1 VLGASAESP
10 VLGVRTGL
18 LVTLGAVLGGLAGL
32 VAGVFLAVAAA
43 AIVPGGRP
51 VVLGSG
57 VVGAVLGAVVA
68 SWGSIAVR
76 AEERSRNPRVE
87 GIVSPLTF
95 KRSTGPARPSTTPVW
110 RPAEASEPARTPE
123 PDRNEEASEGKA
135 MQRETR
141 DYTAPREHTTP
152 SAGDLNALL
161 GKGSEFEGKLAF
173 EGKVRIDGTFTGEIS
188 TNDLLMVG
196 EGAKVQAEISCG
208 TVIVEGE
215 VVGNIKAT
223 AAVELRRPAK
233 VHGDITTPSLV
244 IEKGVVFEGRSR
256 MDELQSSNVV
266 PIYATAEP
274 GE

>member
-1 VLGASAESP
+1 
-10 VLGVRTGL
+10 
-18 LVTLGAVLGGLAGL
+18 
-32 VAGVFLAVAAA
+32 
-43 AIVPGGRP
+43 
-51 VVLGSG
+51 
-57 VVGAVLGAVVA
+57 
-68 SWGSIAVR
+68 
-76 AEERSRNPRVE
+76 
-87 GIVSPLTF
+87 
-95 KRSTGPARPSTTPVW
+95 
-110 RPAEASEPARTPE
+110 
-123 PDRNEEASEGKA
+123 
-135 MQRETR
+135 
-141 DYTAPREHTTP
+141 
-152 SAGDLNALL
+152 
-161 GKGSEFEGKLAF
+161 
-173 EGKVRIDGTFTGEIS
+173 
-188 TNDLLMVG
+188 MVG

>member
-1 VLGASAESP
+1 MK
-10 VLGVRTGL
+10 T
-18 LVTLGAVLGGLAGL
+18 
-32 VAGVFLAVAAA
+32 
-43 AIVPGGRP
+43 
-51 VVLGSG
+51 
-57 VVGAVLGAVVA
+57 
-68 SWGSIAVR
+68 
-76 AEERSRNPRVE
+76 RVE
-87 GIVSPLTF
+87 GIVSRLTF
-95 KRSTGPARPSTTPVW
+95 KRSSGPARPSTAAVW
-110 RPAEASEPARTPE
+110 RPAEAPEPAHTPE
-123 PDRNEEASEGKA
+123 SGRNEEASEGNKT
-135 MQRETR
+135 MQQRDTR
-141 DYTAPREHTTP
+141 DFTAPRESTTP

-244 IEKGVVFEGRSR
+244 IEKGVIFEGRSK
-256 MDELQSSNVV
+256 MDELQSNIV
-266 PIYATAEP
+266 PMRPVAEADS
-274 GE
+274 

>member
-1 VLGASAESP
+1 MKS
-10 VLGVRTGL
+10 
-18 LVTLGAVLGGLAGL
+18 
-32 VAGVFLAVAAA
+32 
-43 AIVPGGRP
+43 
-51 VVLGSG
+51 
-57 VVGAVLGAVVA
+57 
-68 SWGSIAVR
+68 
-76 AEERSRNPRVE
+76 RVE
-87 GIVSPLTF
+87 GIVSRLTF
-95 KRSTGPARPSTTPVW
+95 KRSSSPARPATAPVW
-110 RPAEASEPARTPE
+110 RPAEAPEAAPTPE
-123 PDRNEEASEGKA
+123 SARKEEASEGNKT
-135 MQRETR
+135 MQQRDTR
-141 DYTAPREHTTP
+141 DYTATREHTAP

-196 EGAKVQAEISCG
+196 DGAKVQAEISCG

-215 VVGNIKAT
+215 VIGNIKAT
-223 AAVELRRPAK
+223 SAVELRRPAK

>member
-1 VLGASAESP
+1 
-10 VLGVRTGL
+10 
-18 LVTLGAVLGGLAGL
+18 
-32 VAGVFLAVAAA
+32 
-43 AIVPGGRP
+43 
-51 VVLGSG
+51 
-57 VVGAVLGAVVA
+57 
-68 SWGSIAVR
+68 
-76 AEERSRNPRVE
+76 
-87 GIVSPLTF
+87 
-95 KRSTGPARPSTTPVW
+95 VW
-110 RPAEASEPARTPE
+110 RPAEAPEPARTPE
-123 PDRNEEASEGKA
+123 PDRKEEASEGKT
-135 MQRETR
+135 MQRDNR
-141 DYTAPREHTTP
+141 DYQAPREHTTP

-173 EGKVRIDGTFTGEIS
+173 EGKVRIDGTFTGEIT

-196 EGAKVQAEISCG
+196 DGAKVQAEISCG

-223 AAVELRRPAK
+223 SAVELRRPAK

-266 PIYATAEP
+266 PIYASAEP

>member
-1 VLGASAESP
+1 MK
-10 VLGVRTGL
+10 
-18 LVTLGAVLGGLAGL
+18 
-32 VAGVFLAVAAA
+32 
-43 AIVPGGRP
+43 
-51 VVLGSG
+51 
-57 VVGAVLGAVVA
+57 
-68 SWGSIAVR
+68 W
-76 AEERSRNPRVE
+76 RVE
-87 GIVSPLTF
+87 GIVSRLTF
-95 KRSTGPARPSTTPVW
+95 KRSSGPARPSTTPVW
-110 RPAEASEPARTPE
+110 RPAEAPEPARTPE
-123 PDRNEEASEGKA
+123 SGRKEEASEGNKT
-135 MQRETR
+135 MQQRDTR
-141 DYTAPREHTTP
+141 DYSAPRDTTTP

-196 EGAKVQAEISCG
+196 DGAKVTAEISCG

-215 VVGNIKAT
+215 VIGNIKAT
-223 AAVELRRPAK
+223 SAVELRRPAK

-244 IEKGVVFEGRSR
+244 IEKGVVFEGRSK

>member
-1 VLGASAESP
+1 MK
-10 VLGVRTGL
+10 
-18 LVTLGAVLGGLAGL
+18 
-32 VAGVFLAVAAA
+32 
-43 AIVPGGRP
+43 
-51 VVLGSG
+51 
-57 VVGAVLGAVVA
+57 
-68 SWGSIAVR
+68 W
-76 AEERSRNPRVE
+76 RVE
-87 GIVSPLTF
+87 GIVSRLTF
-95 KRSTGPARPSTTPVW
+95 KRSSGPARPSTTPVW
-110 RPAEASEPARTPE
+110 RPAEAPETARTPE
-123 PDRNEEASEGKA
+123 SGRKEEASEGNKT
-135 MQRETR
+135 MQQRDTR
-141 DYTAPREHTTP
+141 DYSAPRDTTP

-196 EGAKVQAEISCG
+196 DGAKVTAEISCG

-215 VVGNIKAT
+215 VIGNIKAT
-223 AAVELRRPAK
+223 SAVELRRPAK

-266 PIYATAEP
+266 PICATADP

>member
-1 VLGASAESP
+1 MK
-10 VLGVRTGL
+10 
-18 LVTLGAVLGGLAGL
+18 
-32 VAGVFLAVAAA
+32 
-43 AIVPGGRP
+43 
-51 VVLGSG
+51 
-57 VVGAVLGAVVA
+57 
-68 SWGSIAVR
+68 W
-76 AEERSRNPRVE
+76 RVE
-87 GIVSPLTF
+87 GIVSRLTF
-95 KRSTGPARPSTTPVW
+95 KRSSGPARPSTTPVW
-110 RPAEASEPARTPE
+110 RPAEAPEPARAPE
-123 PDRNEEASEGKA
+123 SGRRKEEASEDKT
-135 MQRETR
+135 MQQRDTR
-141 DYTAPREHTTP
+141 DYSAPREYSTP

-196 EGAKVQAEISCG
+196 DGAKVTAEISCG

-215 VVGNIKAT
+215 VIGNIKAT
-223 AAVELRRPAK
+223 SAVELRRPAK

>member
-1 VLGASAESP
+1 MKS
-10 VLGVRTGL
+10 
-18 LVTLGAVLGGLAGL
+18 
-32 VAGVFLAVAAA
+32 
-43 AIVPGGRP
+43 
-51 VVLGSG
+51 
-57 VVGAVLGAVVA
+57 
-68 SWGSIAVR
+68 
-76 AEERSRNPRVE
+76 RVE
-87 GIVSPLTF
+87 GIVSRITF
-95 KRSTGPARPSTTPVW
+95 KRSSSPARPATTPVW
-110 RPAEASEPARTPE
+110 RPAEAPEPAQTPE
-123 PDRNEEASEGKA
+123 SGRKEEASEGNKT
-135 MQRETR
+135 MQQRDTR
-141 DYTAPREHTTP
+141 DYSAPREHSTP

-196 EGAKVQAEISCG
+196 DGAKVQAEISCG

-223 AAVELRRPAK
+223 SAVELRRPAK

-256 MDELQSSNVV
+256 MDELQSSNIV